1 MFKIG
6 RKLIVLCLMMMFIV
20 SGCSSKELDFNM
32 QEVIDSLSSKD
43 YFGTDFYEV
52 EGSVLI
58 QMYGIEVENVT
69 ALGYA
74 GSGGVADE
82 LSVFSLEN
90 ETDADSILQIAQD
103 RIAERIEAY
112 KSYKPDEVFKLEHA
126 FVKKYGTFV
135 VVGVCSDGD
144 TFKKDLEAIIYK

>member
-6 RKLIVLCLMMMFIV
+6 QKMIVLCLVVIFIV
-20 SGCSSKELDFNM
+20 SGCSSKVLDFDM
-32 QEVIDSLSSKD
+32 QTVIDSLSSKD

-52 EGSVLI
+52 EGSVLV

-82 LSVFSLEN
+82 LTVFSVEN
-90 ETDADSILQIAQD
+90 DADADTILQIAKD
-103 RIAERIEAY
+103 RVTERIEAY

-126 FVKKYGTFV
+126 FVEKYDNFV

>member
-6 RKLIVLCLMMMFIV
+6 RKLIGVCLLVMLIV
-20 SGCSSKELDFNM
+20 SGCSSKELDFDM
-32 QEVIDSLSSKD
+32 QAVIDALSTKA

-58 QMYGIEVENVT
+58 QMYGIEIENVS

-82 LSVFSLEN
+82 LTIFSVDTA
-90 ETDADSILQIAQD
+90 TDADTILQIAKD
-103 RIAERIEAY
+103 RVTERIEAY

-126 FVKKYGTFV
+126 FVEKYDNFI
-135 VVGVCSDGD
+135 VVGVSSDAD
-144 TFKKDLEAIIYK
+144 AFKKDLEAIIYK

>member
-1 MFKIG
+1 MLRIG
-6 RKLIVLCLMMMFIV
+6 RKLIVLCLLVIFIV
-20 SGCSSKELDFNM
+20 SGCSSKELDFDM
-32 QEVIDSLSSKD
+32 QAVVDSLSSKD

-52 EGSVLI
+52 EGSALV
-58 QMYGIEVENVT
+58 QMYGIEVEDVN

-82 LSVFSLEN
+82 LTVFSVKN
-90 ETDADSILQIAQD
+90 ESDADTILQVAQD

-126 FVKKYGTFV
+126 FVDKYGTYI
-135 VVGVCSDGD
+135 VVGVCSDD
-144 TFKKDLEAIIYK
+144 EAFKKDLEAIIYK